1 VSIEEVRTLVA
12 ERQRY
17 DEWLAALEARRDES
31 PAHVYERVHA
41 DYLTRRTGVLAR
53 LQEHAPQLRARHDEL
68 LERVA
73 GLQQAIGALEDEQ
86 AEALLRTAVGEFDN
100 DRWEQLQ
107 RGVEERLGALIGERE
122 GVQRDLDEVVE
133 LLGSVGAVPA
143 PSEDAVAAPDAT
155 DAVIGVAIVD
165 TELASA
171 LQPVP
176 AEATEAAHAELA
188 APAATDE
195 VIADV
200 VGELVPATLETVN
213 DGALDAVAAIEDP
226 RLADAAAADFDAAL
240 DLLVPAESGSPPSDL
255 DGLVPGA
262 VLPPAV
268 GDVFGNAAVPA
279 ASEPGMNSW
288 SPAPASPGTVSSTDA
303 AGTDGFDDLAFLRS
317 VIDTDARATGE
328 LAGAKTDAAKTLRC
342 TECGTMNF
350 PTEWYCERCGGEL
363 AAF

>member
-1 VSIEEVRTLVA
+1 MSIEEVRTLVA

-68 LERVA
+68 LQRVA

-100 DRWEQLQ
+100 GRWEQLQ
-107 RGVEERLGALIGERE
+107 HGVEERLGALTGERE

-133 LLGSVGAVPA
+133 LLGSVGAAPA
-143 PSEDAVAAPDAT
+143 PSEDAVAAPDA
-155 DAVIGVAIVD
+155 AAEVIGEAIVD
-165 TELASA
+165 TELESG

-176 AEATEAAHAELA
+176 EEAIEPA
-188 APAATDE
+188 APAAADE

-200 VGELVPATLETVN
+200 VGELVPATLETGN
-213 DGALDAVAAIEDP
+213 DGALDAVVAIEDP
-226 RLADAAAADFDAAL
+226 RLVDAAVADFDAAL
-240 DLLVPAESGSPPSDL
+240 ELLVPAESGSPAPDL

-262 VLPPAV
+262 GLPPAV

-288 SPAPASPGTVSSTDA
+288 SPAPASPGTASSTDA

-317 VIDTDARATGE
+317 VIDTEARATGE
-328 LAGAKTDAAKTLRC
+328 LAGAKTDATKTLRC

>member
-1 VSIEEVRTLVA
+1 MSIEEVRTLVA

-165 TELASA
+165 TELA
-171 LQPVP
+171 
-176 AEATEAAHAELA
+176 
-188 APAATDE
+188 APTATDE